1 MPSLR
6 TPLSRIIC
14 LVALGATGLMS
25 QRAYAETVLVDGG
38 EFVID
43 ETADPLDN
51 YRVINGGKLSANG
64 AVLTSVYTT
73 NSEVIL
79 NGSTIN
85 SVGFTPAFRSEN
97 TIGTINNSFIN
108 SESLGLK
115 VASSAL
121 GGSHITVL
129 DSTVTAVERAATIDS
144 QSRLDIVNTTLVATG
159 GNGIALEVFDGEFKA
174 TNSSITGALNGI
186 QVIDVYNVVD
196 ALVTLDGTSV
206 VGQGGSAII
215 VDNYG
220 LGTQNAQINVLNGS
234 TLSGANGILLEVVDT
249 ATATLT
255 VGNSHLVGDVVAAQ
269 GATARVILDDQAT
282 LTGRLDNISSLAINN
297 QAQWIMVE
305 NGTVADLSMNGG
317 SIKFGEP
324 GDYYTLSVGNL
335 SGNGSFN
342 MASDFSTGDTD
353 FLDVTGTATG
363 NHELLVSSSGADPLT
378 PDKLYLVHTA
388 AGDAQFSL
396 VNDRVDVGAY
406 SYELAST
413 VTGGET
419 DWYLN
424 PESKVISPG
433 TESVMA
439 LFNAAPTVWYG
450 ELTTL
455 RSRMGEVRM
464 DGGQPGMWVR
474 AYGNKY
480 AVSAASGL
488 GYTQNQQGL
497 SFGADT
503 RLPVGDGQ
511 WLVGLLAGYSKSDLD
526 MARGTTGTVD
536 SYYAGAYTTWL
547 DAQTGYYFDGVVKVN
562 RFQNKSTVSLS
573 DNTTSK
579 GSYNNYG
586 VGVSAEVGRHIKLDD
601 GYFVEPY
608 AQLASVAV
616 QGKNYELDNGM
627 QAEGDRTR
635 SLLAKVGSTV
645 GRNFTLADGKV
656 VQPYVRAAYVHEF
669 VKTNEV
675 RVNDNVFNNDL
686 SGSRGEL
693 GAGLSVSM
701 SDKLSVH
708 VDVDYSN
715 GDSIEQPWGAAL
727 GVRYSW

>member
-14 LVALGATGLMS
+14 LVALGATGLIS
-25 QRAYAETVLVDGG
+25 QRAYAETVLVDGD
-38 EFVID
+38 EYAID
-43 ETADPLDN
+43 ETADPIDK
-51 YRVINGGKLSANG
+51 YRVINGGKLSASG
-64 AVLTSVYTT
+64 AALTSIFTT
-73 NSEVIL
+73 DSEVIL

-85 SVGFTPAFRSEN
+85 SVGSDAAFRSEN
-97 TIGTINNSFIN
+97 STGTINNSFIN
-108 SESLGLK
+108 SERLGLW
-115 VASSAL
+115 VASAST
-121 GGSHITVL
+121 GGSNVTVL
-129 DSTVTAVERAATIDS
+129 NSTVTAVELAATIDS
-144 QSRLDIVNTTLVATG
+144 ESRLDIVNTTLVATG
-159 GNGIALEVFDGEFKA
+159 VDSIALEVFDGKFTA

-186 QVIDVYNVVD
+186 LVTDVYNVVD

-206 VGQGGSAII
+206 VGQGGSAI
-215 VDNYG
+215 VVKNFG
-220 LGTQNAQINVLNGS
+220 LGTQHAHINVLNGS
-234 TLSGANGILLEVVDT
+234 TLSGANGVLLEVVDT

-255 VGNSHLVGDVVAAQ
+255 VGNSHLVGDVVAEQ
-269 GATARVILDDQAT
+269 GATAHVILDDQAT

-324 GDYYTLSVGNL
+324 SDYYTLSVGNL
-335 SGNGSFN
+335 SGNGTFH

-497 SFGADT
+497 SFGADA

-562 RFQNKSTVSLS
+562 RFQNKSSVSLS

-645 GRNFTLADGKV
+645 GRNFTLVDGKV

>member
-1 MPSLR
+1 MPVFRQSPLHIMCLFTLGLSALVSERAYSLVR
-6 TPLSRIIC
+6 VDGTQKTIDNTSDPLEEYEVVQGGE
-14 LVALGATGLMS
+14 LTANGATA
-25 QRAYAETVLVDGG
+25 QRIRSVSSALIINGSTVNGVAGADSVVVLGS
-38 EFVID
+38 
-43 ETADPLDN
+43 TATIGN
-51 YRVINGGKLSANG
+51 NSAINGGNIALQVASVNGFGSQVTVMDSAITGLNFG
-64 AVLTSVYTT
+64 ATVDYMSRVDISNSTLTATEDGGV
-73 NSEVIL
+73 
-79 NGSTIN
+79 
-85 SVGFTPAFRSEN
+85 
-97 TIGTINNSFIN
+97 
-108 SESLGLK
+108 GLK
-115 VASSAL
+115 SFN
-121 GGSHITVL
+121 GTF
-129 DSTVTAVERAATIDS
+129 AAKD
-144 QSRLDIVNTTLVATG
+144 
-159 GNGIALEVFDGEFKA
+159 
-174 TNSSITGALNGI
+174 SSITGKLNGI
-186 QVIDVYNVVD
+186 LVWDVNRTV
-196 ALVTLDGTSV
+196 APNITLDNTSV
-206 VGQGGSAII
+206 VGQTGSAIV
-215 VDNYG
+215 VDN
-220 LGTQNAQINVLNGS
+220 LGRGDQNTQISVLNGS
-234 TLSGANGILLEVVDT
+234 TLTGANGVLLEVVET

-255 VGNSHLVGDVVAAQ
+255 VGNSHLIGDVVAAE
-269 GATARVILDDQAT
+269 GTTAHVILDDQAT
-282 LTGRLDNISSLAINN
+282 LTGRLDNLSSLAINN

-317 SIKFGEP
+317 SIKLGEP
-324 GDYYTLSVGNL
+324 SDYFTLSVGNL
-335 SGNGSFN
+335 SGNGTFH

-353 FLDVTGTATG
+353 FLEVTGTATG

-378 PDKLYLVHTA
+378 PDKLYLVHTS

-396 VNDRVDVGAY
+396 INDRVDVGAY

-413 VTGGET
+413 ATGGET

-439 LFNAAPTVWYG
+439 LFNTAPTVWYG

-497 SFGADT
+497 SFGADA
-503 RLPVGDGQ
+503 RLPAGDGQ
-511 WLVGLLAGYSKSDLD
+511 WLIGLLAGYSKSDLD
-526 MARGTTGTVD
+526 MDRGTTGTVN

-547 DAQTGYYFDGVVKVN
+547 DTQTGYYFDGVVKVN
-562 RFQNKSTVSLS
+562 RFQNKSNVSLS

-586 VGVSAEVGRHIKLDD
+586 VGVSAEVGRHIKWDD

-608 AQLASVAV
+608 AQLASVVV

-645 GRNFTLADGKV
+645 GRNVTLADGKV
-656 VQPYVRAAYVHEF
+656 VQPYIRAAYVHEF

-693 GAGLSVSM
+693 GAGLSMSM
-701 SDKLSVH
+701 SEKLSVH

-715 GDSIEQPWGAAL
+715 GDNIEQPWGTTL